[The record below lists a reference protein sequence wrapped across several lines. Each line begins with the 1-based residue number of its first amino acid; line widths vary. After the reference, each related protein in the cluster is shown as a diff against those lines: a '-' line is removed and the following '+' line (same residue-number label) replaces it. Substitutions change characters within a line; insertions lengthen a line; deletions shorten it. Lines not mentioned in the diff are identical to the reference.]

1 MKRLIVTGAGGMLG
15 ADVTRQFSSNFK
27 VTALTRKE
35 LDITDKKA
43 VRQVFKHYRPE
54 IVINCA
60 AFTRVDDCES
70 MKETAFSVNAEG
82 PGILAS
88 ACRDS
93 GALLVHISTD
103 YVFDGS
109 KKSPW
114 KEDEPKA
121 PLNIY
126 GESKLQGEKSVEA
139 RCDNY
144 LIIRTSWLFGL
155 NGPNFITTML
165 DLSKKRDELS
175 VVNDQEGSPTS
186 TRDLAWGIKML
197 VMHDLCGVFHC
208 CNSGS
213 CTWFDLCRFVFEK
226 RGIKGVTLKPVPS
239 ESFPRPAARPEYSVL
254 DTSRFKKFTGRKM
267 RPWQQAVSEYL
278 SDLEKGAT
286 I

>member
-126 GESKLQGEKSVEA
+126 GESKLQGEKRVEA

-197 VMHDLCGVFHC
+197 VMHDLRGVFHC

>member
-15 ADVTRQFSSNFK
+15 ADVTRQFSSDFK
-27 VTALTRKE
+27 VTGLTRQD

-126 GESKLQGEKSVEA
+126 GESKLQGEKRVEA
-139 RCDNY
+139 RCENY

-155 NGPNFITTML
+155 NGPNFIATML
-165 DLSKKRDELS
+165 NLSKKRDELS

-197 VMHDLCGVFHC
+197 VMHDLRGVFHC

-213 CTWFDLCRFVFEK
+213 CTWFYLCRFVFEK

>member
-126 GESKLQGEKSVEA
+126 GKSKLQGEKRVEA
-139 RCDNY
+139 RCENY

-197 VMHDLCGVFHC
+197 VMHDLRGVFHC

>member
-15 ADVTRQFSSNFK
+15 ADVTRQFSSDFK
-27 VTALTRKE
+27 VTGLTRQD

-82 PGILAS
+82 PGNLAS

-126 GESKLQGEKSVEA
+126 GESKLQGEKRVEA
-139 RCDNY
+139 RCENY

-197 VMHDLCGVFHC
+197 VMHDLRGVFHC

>member
-126 GESKLQGEKSVEA
+126 GESKLQGEKRVEA
-139 RCDNY
+139 RCENY

-197 VMHDLCGVFHC
+197 VMHDLRGVFHC

>member
-15 ADVTRQFSSNFK
+15 ADVTRQFSSDFK
-27 VTALTRKE
+27 VTGLTRQD

-126 GESKLQGEKSVEA
+126 GESKLQGEKRVEA

-155 NGPNFITTML
+155 NGPNFIATML
-165 DLSKKRDELS
+165 NLSKKRDELS

-197 VMHDLCGVFHC
+197 VMHDLRGVFHC

>member
-15 ADVTRQFSSNFK
+15 ADVTRQFSSDFK
-27 VTALTRKE
+27 VTGLTRQD

-82 PGILAS
+82 PGNLAS

-126 GESKLQGEKSVEA
+126 GESKLQGEKRVEA

-155 NGPNFITTML
+155 NGPNFIATML
-165 DLSKKRDELS
+165 NLSKKRDELS

-197 VMHDLCGVFHC
+197 VMHDLRGVFHC

>member
-126 GESKLQGEKSVEA
+126 GESKLQGEKRVEA
-139 RCDNY
+139 RCENY

-165 DLSKKRDELS
+165 NLSKKRDELS

-197 VMHDLCGVFHC
+197 VMHDLRGVFHC